1 LLLTVALALSACA
14 KVADRDFIA
23 ATMREGAFGE
33 PRSAADSLVVA
44 SYNIQFAQNIDQ
56 AIVDLQSDPWL
67 ASADIL
73 LLQEMDP
80 DGTERIARTLGYD
93 FVYYP
98 ATLHPKH
105 DMPFGNAVLSRWPIT
120 QHYFIALPVQSP
132 FPVTSRIVVVAQLD
146 TGGEPLVAASI
157 HSSTVVVSR
166 AVRLEQFESVRD
178 SLMHY
183 EGPVVLG
190 GDFNT
195 ATYDDVRLLR
205 KTMREAG
212 YAHARPGEPTAHI
225 PGWQKALGAEPD
237 LDHFFHSGIE
247 LRRNGVVA
255 SATASDH
262 YPIWAVFEWPE

>member
-1 LLLTVALALSACA
+1 MALALSACA

-33 PRSAADSLVVA
+33 PRALTDSLVIGA
-44 SYNIQFAQNIDQ
+44 YNIQFGQNVDQ
-56 AIVDLQSDPWL
+56 AIEDLRSSPWL
-67 ASADIL
+67 DGADIL
-73 LLQEMDP
+73 LLQEMDA
-80 DGTERIARTLGYD
+80 DGTERIARELGYD

-98 ATLHPKH
+98 ATLHPRH
-105 DMPFGNAVLSRWPIT
+105 DQPFGNAVLSRWPIT

-132 FPVTSRIVVVAQLD
+132 FPVTSRIAVVAQID

-178 SLMHY
+178 SLQSY
-183 EGPVVLG
+183 EGPVIVG

-212 YAHARPGEPTAHI
+212 YGHARPDEPTAHV
-225 PGWQKALGAEPD
+225 PGWQRALGAEPD
-237 LDHFFHSGIE
+237 LDHFFHRGLE

-262 YPIWAVFEWPE
+262 YPIWAVFEWED